1 MATEWFYQTLGQVV
15 GPLTSSELLRDI
27 RSGKLGH
34 DTPVR
39 KDDSQWV
46 SACDVNGLLEAAV
59 RDVVEFRCPFC
70 NTKVSK
76 PPVVCTGCDRRIEQ
90 TYLIKSAFPSL
101 AGRTAAAS
109 PTVSSQPNVKQ
120 WALSLF
126 RRPK

>member
-76 PPVVCTGCDRRIEQ
+76 PPVVCTGCDRRIE
-90 TYLIKSAFPSL
+90 
-101 AGRTAAAS
+101 
-109 PTVSSQPNVKQ
+109 
-120 WALSLF
+120 
-126 RRPK
+126 